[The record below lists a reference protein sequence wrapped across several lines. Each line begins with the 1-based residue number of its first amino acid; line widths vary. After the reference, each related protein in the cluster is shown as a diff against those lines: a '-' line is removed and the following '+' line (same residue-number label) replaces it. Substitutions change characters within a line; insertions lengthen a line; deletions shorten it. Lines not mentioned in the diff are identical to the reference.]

1 MEISLSRRRTFLLLY
16 FFGLYFL
23 GSYFITF
30 LLKIGITKNFF
41 VHSYKLKFKNMIV
54 PFWIQGVAF
63 GVYYVPSDDE
73 TDYDGGQTH
82 MVQLA
87 LGFFGLSFMWWND

>member
-1 MEISLSRRRTFLLLY
+1 
-16 FFGLYFL
+16 
-23 GSYFITF
+23 
-30 LLKIGITKNFF
+30 
-41 VHSYKLKFKNMIV
+41 MIV

-63 GVYYVPSDDE
+63 GVYYVPSED
-73 TDYDGGQTH
+73 DYDDGETH

>member
-1 MEISLSRRRTFLLLY
+1 
-16 FFGLYFL
+16 
-23 GSYFITF
+23 
-30 LLKIGITKNFF
+30 
-41 VHSYKLKFKNMIV
+41 MIV

-63 GVYYVPSDDE
+63 GVYYVPTDDDE
-73 TDYDGGQTH
+73 TDFDGGQTH